1 MTRHAA
7 LNAGQRYIIIDT
19 LGEGGMGA
27 VFRAHDR
34 LTDSIVA
41 LKILTVE
48 PAELDM
54 LSSAGMD
61 LRVALT
67 HEFQLLATLR
77 HPHIVSVLDY
87 GFDGRGQPF
96 FTMELLAE
104 AVPIAEYAHN
114 FDEQR
119 LLPLFWQALQAL
131 RYLHRRGILHRDLKP
146 DNLLVLPDGTLKVLD
161 FGLAAV
167 RAHYD
172 DQDTVGTLPY
182 LPPEVLAGEPYSEAS
197 DLYTLALI
205 MYELL
210 NRSYPFPT
218 DSLDELI
225 QAIQT
230 KELSVAHLPISP
242 ELQSLLSN
250 LLAKNRA
257 ARYPHADAVISAYA
271 HLSGTRVPPETAA
284 LRNSYLQAARFVGR
298 TAELE
303 QLTNALKTMINGT
316 GSAWLVGGES
326 GVGKTRL
333 LEELRVRALVRGV
346 RVLRAQAT
354 SEASATY
361 RLWREPL
368 RFLLIDTVISDFEA
382 GVLLTLIP
390 DLAQIIGRE
399 VRPAPEVEPLA
410 ARDRLFNVITAV
422 FQRQQQPVLLLLE
435 DLQWVDDSLVL
446 IERLNHSAS
455 QQHLLIVGSFRD
467 DERPNLP
474 QALPGMQCIK
484 LARLQPDE
492 IGELTVSML
501 GEQSGRRA
509 DLIAFLQHHT
519 EGNVFF
525 MVETLRALAE
535 EAGQLHAVGTIAL
548 PDNLVTVGVRDVIQR
563 RLDRIADADLYLVR
577 IAALVGRKLDLTL
590 LQVVAPDIRID
601 PWLERCAVIFEA
613 EGTRWRFAHD
623 KLREG
628 VLQSIPQYERRALHL
643 LIAQTLEQLYA
654 DDPDHTAQQAYHW
667 GQAGH
672 NEREAHYSVLAGQQA
687 LKQGTAQEA
696 RRLLE
701 RAETLRPTLNWT
713 PLQQARLSRD
723 LAQAYYNVGR
733 LNDCLHYLKQTL
745 NRLAITIPDPDN
757 AQLWLNHLTMPT
769 SLPFDATLRQCDS
782 AELALITDAAVE
794 LGYLYPEQTNFPRA
808 GLPYVVLAAHIQATT
823 GQYAHLANTQAI
835 LAMMLLTIG
844 YPSLAGEYAEQA
856 RQSIQKIDTPG
867 PQLAN
872 ALSHLAYYWTFVGRW
887 ADSQRDGERSCQLFQ
902 EYGDFVKWRAALMN
916 RAAAEEWQG
925 RFITGMQ
932 IRQQEYAAAQQAN
945 AVIGKIRAL
954 AGIGQIQAIL
964 GQTAAAVTTF
974 EERAKLID
982 SIARTGS
989 TRWTY
994 LAMAYWRNGDL
1005 DQARAY
1011 LPHAIAEIKL
1021 IQSPTAHDMF
1031 AVSNTAE
1038 VSLGFWELEPWQA
1051 HRYQPYASESI
1062 DRVRRYAD
1070 LFPAGR
1076 GHMLVFLGLY
1086 AWLNANQGE
1095 AFMLWEEALAAANA
1109 MGTPYAAARAHF
1121 EIGRHLAGDHPH
1133 RRAHLDQARVLFE
1146 ALGTQWDLNRLDSY
1160 QS

>member
-1 MTRHAA
+1 MTQHAI
-7 LNAGQRYIIIDT
+7 LTAGQRYTIIDT

-34 LTDSIVA
+34 LTDSTVA
-41 LKILTVE
+41 IKILTVE
-48 PAELDM
+48 PSELDM

-67 HEFQLLATLR
+67 REFQLLATLR

-87 GFDGRGQPF
+87 GFDERGQPF
-96 FTMELLAE
+96 FTMEFLAD
-104 AVPIAEYAHN
+104 AVPISEYTN
-114 FDEQR
+114 SFDEQCF
-119 LLPLFWQALQAL
+119 LSLFWQALQAL

-146 DNLLVLPDGTLKVLD
+146 DNLLILPDGTLKVLD
-161 FGLAAV
+161 FGLATV
-167 RAHYD
+167 HAHYD
-172 DQDTVGTLPY
+172 DRDPVGTLPY

-210 NRSYPFPT
+210 NGCYPFPT
-218 DSLDELI
+218 ASLDELI

-230 KELSVAHLPISP
+230 EELSVAHLPIST
-242 ELQSLLSN
+242 ELQALLSN
-250 LLAKNRA
+250 LLAKNPA
-257 ARYPHADAVISAYA
+257 ARYPHADAVISACA
-271 HLSGTRVPPETAA
+271 HLSDTRLPSETAA

-303 QLTNALKTMINGT
+303 QLTNALKTMINGE

-333 LEELRVRALVRGV
+333 LEELRVCALVRGV
-346 RVLRAQAT
+346 KVLRAQAT
-354 SEASATY
+354 TEASATY

-368 RFLLIDTVISDFEA
+368 RFVLIDTPISDFEA
-382 GVLLTLIP
+382 SVLLTLVP
-390 DLAQIIGRE
+390 DLAQIIDRE
-399 VRPAPEVEPLA
+399 VLPAPEIEPPA

-435 DLQWVDDSLVL
+435 DLQWVDDSLLL
-446 IERLNHSAS
+446 IERLN
-455 QQHLLIVGSFRD
+455 QIVPQRPLMIVGSFRD
-467 DERPNLP
+467 DERPDLP
-474 QALPGMQCIK
+474 LALPAMQRIK
-484 LARLQPDE
+484 LGRLQPDE

-501 GEQSGRRA
+501 GEPSGRRA

-535 EAGQLHAVGTIAL
+535 EAGQLHAIGTIAL
-548 PDNLVTVGVRDVIQR
+548 PDNLVAMGVRDVIQR
-563 RLDRIADADLYLVR
+563 RLDRIAVDDQYLLR
-577 IAALVGRKLDLTL
+577 IAALVGRQLDLSL
-590 LQVVAPDIRID
+590 LEIVAPATRID
-601 PWLERCAVIFEA
+601 SWLERCAVVLEA
-613 EGTRWRFAHD
+613 LGTGWRFAHD

-628 VLQSIPQYERRALHL
+628 VLQSISQHERESLHH
-643 LIAQTLEQLYA
+643 LIAQALEQLYA

-672 NEREAHYSVLAGQQA
+672 SEREAYYSVLAGQQA
-687 LKQGTAQEA
+687 LKQGTTLEA
-696 RRLLE
+696 LRLLE

-713 PLQQARLSRD
+713 ALQQARLARD
-723 LAQAYYNVGR
+723 LAQAYYTVGR
-733 LNDCLHYLKQTL
+733 LSDCFHYLKQTL
-745 NRLAITIPDPDN
+745 ERLAVTIPDADN
-757 AQLWLNHLTMPT
+757 ARLWLDYLTTPT
-769 SLPFDATLRQCDS
+769 SLPFAATLHQRDPD
-782 AELALITDAAVE
+782 ELALITDAAVE
-794 LGYLYPEQTNFPRA
+794 LGYLYPEQTNFPLA
-808 GLPYVVLAAHIQATT
+808 GLPYVALAAHIQATT
-823 GQYAHLANTQAI
+823 GQYVHLANTQAI

-844 YPSLAGEYAEQA
+844 YPTLAGEYAEQA
-856 RQSIQKIDTPG
+856 RQSIHKIDTPG

-872 ALSHLAYYWTFVGRW
+872 ALSNLAYYWTFVGRW

-925 RFITGMQ
+925 RFTTGLQ

-954 AGIGQIQAIL
+954 AGIGQMQATL

-974 EERAKLID
+974 EERARLID
-982 SIARTGS
+982 SIAKTGS

-994 LAMAYWRNGDL
+994 LAMAYWRHGDL
-1005 DQARAY
+1005 DRARDY
-1011 LPHAIAEIKL
+1011 LPHAIAEIQL

-1031 AVSNTAE
+1031 SVSNTAE
-1038 VSLGFWELEPWQA
+1038 VALGFWELEPWDAQ
-1051 HRYQPYASESI
+1051 RYQIYAREAI
-1062 DRVRRYAD
+1062 YRVRRYAD

-1076 GHMLVFLGLY
+1076 GHMLVFAGVY
-1086 AWLNANQGE
+1086 AWLNANPRE
-1095 AFMLWEEALAAANA
+1095 AFMLWEEALVAANA
-1109 MGTPYAAARAHF
+1109 LGTPYAAARAHF
-1121 EIGRHLAGDHPH
+1121 EIGRHLAADHPH
-1133 RRAHLDQARVLFE
+1133 RCSHLAQARAMFE
-1146 ALGTQWDLNRLDSY
+1146 ALGTQWDLRRLDRY
-1160 QS
+1160 Q

>member
-1 MTRHAA
+1 MSQQAT
-7 LNAGQRYIIIDT
+7 LTVGQRYMIIDT
-19 LGEGGMGA
+19 LGEGGMGT

-34 LTDSIVA
+34 LTDSLVA
-41 LKILTVE
+41 IKILTVE

-61 LRVALT
+61 LRMALT

-96 FTMELLAE
+96 FTMELLTE
-104 AVPIAEYAHN
+104 AVPIAEYAHT

-119 LLPLFWQALQAL
+119 LLSLFWQALQAL

-161 FGLAAV
+161 FGLATA

-172 DQDTVGTLPY
+172 DRDTVGTLPY

-210 NRSYPFPT
+210 NGSYPFPT
-218 DSLDELI
+218 AALDELI

-230 KELSVAHLPISP
+230 EELPVDHLAIST
-242 ELQSLLSN
+242 ELQALLSN
-250 LLAKNRA
+250 LLAKNPV
-257 ARYPHADAVISAYA
+257 ARYSHADAVINAYA
-271 HLSGTRVPPETAA
+271 HLSNTRLPSETAA

-303 QLTNALKTMINGT
+303 QLTNALKTMINGE

-346 RVLRAQAT
+346 RVLQAQAT
-354 SEASATY
+354 TEASATY

-368 RFLLIDTVISDFEA
+368 RLLLIDTPISDFEA
-382 GVLLTLIP
+382 GVLLTLVP
-390 DLAQIIGRE
+390 DLAQITGRE
-399 VRPAPEVEPLA
+399 VLPAPEIEPSA
-410 ARDRLFNVITAV
+410 ARDRLFNIITAV

-446 IERLNHSAS
+446 IERLNHSAPR
-455 QQHLLIVGSFRD
+455 QHLLIVGSFRD
-467 DERPNLP
+467 DERPDLP

-492 IGELTVSML
+492 IRELTASML
-501 GEQSGRRA
+501 GEESGRRA

-525 MVETLRALAE
+525 MVETMRALAE

-548 PDNLVTVGVRDVIQR
+548 PDNLVAVGVRNVIQR
-563 RLDRIADADLYLVR
+563 RLDRIAEADHYLLR
-577 IAALVGRKLDLTL
+577 IAALVGRQLDLAL
-590 LQVVAPDIRID
+590 LKVVAPATDID
-601 PWLERCAVIFEA
+601 SWLDRCAVVFEA
-613 EGTRWRFAHD
+613 QGTNWRFAHD

-628 VLQSIPQYERRALHL
+628 VLQSISQHERRALHL
-643 LIAQTLEQLYA
+643 LIAQSLEQLYA
-654 DDPDHTAQQAYHW
+654 DDPDHTVQQAYHW

-672 NEREAHYSVLAGQQA
+672 SEREAHYSMLAGQQA
-687 LKQGTAQEA
+687 LKQGTTPEAQ
-696 RRLLE
+696 RLLE
-701 RAETLRPTLNWT
+701 RAETLRPLLNWT
-713 PLQQARLSRD
+713 PLQQARLARD
-723 LAQAYYNVGR
+723 LAQAYYNAGR
-733 LNDCLHYLKQTL
+733 LSDCFHYLKQTMD
-745 NRLAITIPDPDN
+745 RLAIRIPDADN
-757 AQLWLNHLTMPT
+757 SQLWLDHLTTPT
-769 SLPFDATLRQCDS
+769 GLPFDAALRQRDT

-794 LGYLYPEQTNFPRA
+794 LGYLYPEQTNFPLA
-808 GLPYVVLAAHIQATT
+808 GLPYVALAAHIQATT

-835 LAMMLLTIG
+835 LAMTLLTIG
-844 YPSLAGEYAEQA
+844 YPAVANEYAEQA
-856 RQSIQKIDTPG
+856 RQSIEKIDTPG
-867 PQLAN
+867 PHLAN
-872 ALSHLAYYWTFVGRW
+872 ALSNLAYYWTFVGRW
-887 ADSQRDGERSCQLFQ
+887 SDSQRDGERSCELFQ

-925 RFITGMQ
+925 RFTSGLQ

-954 AGIGQIQAIL
+954 AGIGQMQATL
-964 GQTAAAVTTF
+964 GQTAAAVKTF
-974 EERAKLID
+974 AERAHLID
-982 SIARTGS
+982 SIAKTGS

-994 LAMAYWRNGDL
+994 LAMACWRNGDL

-1031 AVSNTAE
+1031 SVSNTAE
-1038 VSLGFWELEPWQA
+1038 VALGFWELEPWQA
-1051 HRYQPYASESI
+1051 QRYQPYASEAI
-1062 DRVRRYAD
+1062 HRVRRYAD

-1076 GHMLVFLGLY
+1076 GHMLVFAGLY
-1086 AWLNANQGE
+1086 AWLNANPSE
-1095 AFMLWEEALAAANA
+1095 AFMLWEKALVAAND
-1109 MGTPYAAARAHF
+1109 MGTPYATARAHF
-1121 EIGRHLAGDHPH
+1121 EIGRHLAADHP
-1133 RRAHLDQARVLFE
+1133 RRHTHLEQAHTLFK
-1146 ALGTQWDLNRLDSY
+1146 ALGTMWDLKRLSTY
-1160 QS
+1160 QW